1 MCNNNLNE
9 YAEVI
14 FVNRKRF
21 TTALLAAMMIGVIG
35 LGAVA
40 CKGKTDPKA
49 TETSETT
56 ELTTTTTTTIP
67 TTTLTEY
74 TGPLPNDEEIT
85 WTETPLDTPAT
96 YYANVSKGEFLN
108 VRKGPGTK
116 YEKVGTLTRGQSITV
131 VAKASGGWYK
141 TQDGFYV
148 SETYLSGTMP
158 N

>member
-1 MCNNNLNE
+1 M
-9 YAEVI
+9 
-14 FVNRKRF
+14 NRKRF
-21 TTALLAAMMIGVIG
+21 TLALIASMMIGATC

-40 CKGKTDPKA
+40 CKKTEP
-49 TETSETT
+49 TETSLESS
-56 ELTTTTTTTIP
+56 EETTTTTTTIP

-74 TGPLPNDEEIT
+74 TGPLTNDEEVT
-85 WTETPLDTPAT
+85 WSETQLESPAT
-96 YYANVSKGEFLN
+96 YYCNVSKGEFLN

-116 YEKVGTLTRGQSITV
+116 YEKVGTLTRGQSIVV

>member
-1 MCNNNLNE
+1 M
-9 YAEVI
+9 
-14 FVNRKRF
+14 NRKRF

-56 ELTTTTTTTIP
+56 EQTTTTTTTIP

-85 WTETPLDTPAT
+85 WNETPLETPAT

-108 VRKGPGTK
+108 VRKGPGTT